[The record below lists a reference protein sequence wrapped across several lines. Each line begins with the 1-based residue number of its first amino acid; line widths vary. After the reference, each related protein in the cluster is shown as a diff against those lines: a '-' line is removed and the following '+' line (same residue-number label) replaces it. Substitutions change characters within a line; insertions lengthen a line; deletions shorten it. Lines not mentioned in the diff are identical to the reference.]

1 MYNEIPKI
9 IHPPVKEAPA
19 NPGDASKVRDFVE
32 VIDRPPLL
40 VWIVD
45 HFCGSLRR
53 SDVSD
58 NVALRLNEPKL
69 VTPLNSGSFQLRGM
83 AATNIFLITLG
94 PLYLEFRKRS
104 ANLRSIS
111 APLN

>member
-1 MYNEIPKI
+1 M
-9 IHPPVKEAPA
+9 KEAPA
-19 NPGDASKVRDFVE
+19 YPGDVSKVRDFVE

-40 VWIVD
+40 ASIVD
-45 HFCGSLRR
+45 HFCGLLRCA
-53 SDVSD
+53 DVSD

-69 VTPLNSGSFQLRGM
+69 VTPSGSFQLRGM

-104 ANLRSIS
+104 ADFTLH
-111 APLN
+111 

>member
-1 MYNEIPKI
+1 M
-9 IHPPVKEAPA
+9 KEAPA
-19 NPGDASKVRDFVE
+19 YRGDMSKVRDFVE

-40 VWIVD
+40 VSIVN

-104 ANLRSIS
+104 ADSRSIS
-111 APLN
+111 VPLN